1 MPGGVESGVSAALA
15 RTIDDINY
23 PSWQNLEGHLLVLLA
38 YKSWLQRYGNNVGI
52 SLFHFL
58 GVSL

>member
-1 MPGGVESGVSAALA
+1 MPGAVEIDVSAALA
-15 RTIDDINY
+15 GTIEDINKASNENLD
-23 PSWQNLEGHLLVLLA
+23 PSSFGLQVLAPEG
-38 YKSWLQRYGNNVGI
+38 GNNVGI

>member
-1 MPGGVESGVSAALA
+1 MPGGVEMDVSAALA
-15 RTIDDINY
+15 RTMEDINKA
-23 PSWQNLEGHLLVLLA
+23 SDENLEGHLLVFA
-38 YKSWLQRYGNNVGI
+38 LQIWAPERGNNVGI